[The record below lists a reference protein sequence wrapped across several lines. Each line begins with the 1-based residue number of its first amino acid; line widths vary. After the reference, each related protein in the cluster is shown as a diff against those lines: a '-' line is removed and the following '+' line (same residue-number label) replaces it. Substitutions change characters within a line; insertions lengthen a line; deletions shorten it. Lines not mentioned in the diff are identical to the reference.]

1 MKVTAFCGLKGIFN
15 CTIALTLLT
24 QIISCGVQLNR
35 KGKGKKKSSE
45 GGEGDVVK
53 IKFLCCSFYKN
64 YPNGTR

>member
-35 KGKGKKKSSE
+35 KGKGKKKAVR
-45 GGEGDVVK
+45 VVRVTWLK
-53 IKFLCCSFYKN
+53 
-64 YPNGTR
+64 